1 MELLQKQFKAES
13 ALYTPL
19 KFEMTNL
26 VAELHCDINLFHAT
40 DLFLYP
46 LNTSENLWF
55 SVDFGEYR
63 NRSEA
68 WNGLMPGAYSERNIS

>member
-13 ALYTPL
+13 ALNTPL

-46 LNTSENLWF
+46 LIQQKTSGFL
-55 SVDFGEYR
+55 
-63 NRSEA
+63 
-68 WNGLMPGAYSERNIS
+68 LISGGIEIDQKHEMG